1 MDSNDLLLPGG
12 RELLGAL
19 VVASKAVDPALHKN
33 KPEFGVLVLPV
44 PLQMLPNRHRLLDE
58 EVQVLGDFWCQ
69 TYTCPSKHE
78 DTTNHKIR
86 NMNTP

>member
-1 MDSNDLLLPGG
+1 MGSNDLLLPGG

-19 VVASKAVDPALHKN
+19 VVASKTVDPALHNN

-58 EVQVLGDFWCQ
+58 EVQVLGDF
-69 TYTCPSKHE
+69 
-78 DTTNHKIR
+78 
-86 NMNTP
+86 